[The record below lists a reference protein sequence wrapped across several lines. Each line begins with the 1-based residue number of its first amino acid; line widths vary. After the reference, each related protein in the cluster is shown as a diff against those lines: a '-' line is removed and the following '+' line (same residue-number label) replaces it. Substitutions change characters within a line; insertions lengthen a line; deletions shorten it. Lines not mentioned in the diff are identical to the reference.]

1 MERIRQRR
9 YGLAAAVG
17 LLAVAAVAVGLLT
30 LAGVAGREAA
40 ATDWSLIITDNR
52 ITSTAAD
59 GDAYRAGETV
69 TITVTFNKPVRVIQ
83 TTPPHQPVEW
93 PELEIEIGAES
104 RRAAYSDQSI
114 NLNGHTEHHWQYTV
128 AAADR
133 DVDGIS
139 MARDAIKAPHA
150 VFVSNDYRGSG
161 NINDY
166 AARTRLSRSIID
178 PLTHRVGSDLP
189 LLPPE
194 NFEVSYRTNGV
205 DLTWD
210 ARSGAT
216 KYIIYRQN
224 ADSLY
229 GSYLPLHTVV
239 GGGNSGWR
247 DTDVLRGRPYAYK
260 IATVSRNGTGPQS
273 GPAGITLPP

>member
-1 MERIRQRR
+1 MMKGIRQGRL
-9 YGLAAAVG
+9 GLAGLAGLIGMAAVVG
-17 LLAVAAVAVGLLT
+17 LLA
-30 LAGVAGREAA
+30 LAGLSVREAA
-40 ATDWSLIITDNR
+40 ATDWSLIITKNQ

-59 GDAYRAGETV
+59 GDAYQAGETV

-83 TTPPHQPVEW
+83 TTPPHQPIEW
-93 PELEIEIGAES
+93 PELEIEIGDTL

-114 NLNGHTEHHWQYTV
+114 NVYGHTEHHWEYTV
-128 AAADR
+128 VAADR

-139 MARDAIKAPHA
+139 MGRDAIKSPHA
-150 VFVSNDYRGSG
+150 VFVNNDYRGSG

-166 AARTRLSRSIID
+166 AARTRLSRAIRD
-178 PLTHRVGSDLP
+178 PLTHRVGSNLP
-189 LLPPE
+189 LLPPD
-194 NFEVSYRTNGV
+194 NFEVSYRSNGV

-229 GSYLPLHTVV
+229 ARYLSIHTVV

-247 DTDVLRGRPYAYK
+247 DTEVRRGRPYAYK
-260 IATVSRNGTGPQS
+260 IATVNRNGAGPQS
-273 GPAGITLPP
+273 KPAGITLPP

>member
-1 MERIRQRR
+1 MERRRQRR
-9 YGLAAAVG
+9 YGIAGIAGLLALAAAG
-17 LLAVAAVAVGLLT
+17 LLA
-30 LAGVAGREAA
+30 LAGVSVREAA

-59 GDAYRAGETV
+59 GDAYQAGETV
-69 TITVTFNKPVRVIQ
+69 RITVTFNKPVRVIQ
-83 TTPPHQPVEW
+83 TTPPHQPIEW
-93 PELEIEIGAES
+93 PELEIEIGAAQ

-114 NLNGHTEHHWQYTV
+114 NANGHTEHHWHYTV

-139 MARDAIKAPHA
+139 MQRDAIKAAHA
-150 VFVSNDYRGSG
+150 VFVNNAYRGSG
-161 NINDY
+161 DINDY
-166 AARTRLSRSIID
+166 TARTRLRRSINN
-178 PLTHRVGSDLP
+178 PLTHRAGRNLP
-189 LLPPE
+189 LLPPA
-194 NFEVSYRTNGV
+194 NFEVSYRANGV

-224 ADSLY
+224 SDALY
-229 GSYLPLHTVV
+229 ASYQRIHTVV
-239 GGGNSGWR
+239 GGGSSGWR
-247 DTDVLRGRPYAYK
+247 DTNVLRGRPYAYK
-260 IATVSRNGTGPQS
+260 IAALNRNGTGPPS